1 MANEQR
7 VALVTG
13 GGKGL
18 GAAIAARLVHEGYRV
33 AITGR
38 DQGALDEVA
47 KASRLF
53 SRVADVTNQEEMA
66 AAIDAVE
73 KTCGPISILVQN
85 AGIAT
90 AAPLAKTD
98 DETWERIFRVNVTA
112 AFQLNRALLPKM
124 VKQGFGRIVHVASTA
139 GLTGFS
145 YAAAYS
151 ASKHALVGLTR
162 SLALEFAQKGVT
174 VNAVCPGFLD
184 TEMTRRAVGTI
195 VQKTG
200 RSAADAEAELAGF
213 NPQKRLI
220 LSEEVATVVAMLV
233 REDARSVNGVAI
245 PVDGGQLTR

>member
-1 MANEQR
+1 MANEAR

-18 GAAIAARLVHEGYRV
+18 GEAIAERLVQDGYRV

-38 DQGALDEVA
+38 DKDALERV
-47 KASRLF
+47 ASRIGVKAY
-53 SRVADVTNQEEMA
+53 VADVTDASATSA
-66 AAIDAVE
+66 AVASVE
-73 KTCGPISILVQN
+73 RDLGAISILVQN

-90 AAPLAKTD
+90 AAPLSKTD
-98 DETWERIFRVNVTA
+98 DETWQRIFNVNVTGP
-112 AFQLNRALLPKM
+112 FRLCRELLPKM
-124 VKQGFGRIVHVASTA
+124 VKGGFGRVVNVASTA

-145 YAAAYS
+145 YASAYS

-162 SLALEFAQKGVT
+162 SLALEFAAKGVT

-184 TEMTRRAVGTI
+184 TEMTRRSVDTI

-200 RSAADAEAELAGF
+200 RARAEAEAELAGF

-233 REDARSVNGVAI
+233 REDARSVNGAAI
-245 PVDGGQLTR
+245 PIDGGQLMR